1 MNAAKHTQRLT
12 WWELWPMLGWGLF
25 VVYLYAKG
33 RMGLFLRPLYG
44 HLAMGAAAALLLC
57 FVCGWFVRRSP
68 KATRLGERSL
78 KREAEGEPVHEG
90 HACGEAPSAWL
101 YVWSLAF
108 LIPIVI
114 GLALPERG
122 LNALA
127 ALQRGAGDPAMAAE
141 LAAQQQLAEA
151 REEQGYGWTTV
162 LGVAQRLNAP
172 EAQKVGA
179 LGFVVR
185 NEKAPADQFLLVRFL
200 ISCCAADASPV
211 AVPVKWPEAHTLEN
225 NQWVKVFGR
234 TDLKAKALI
243 ADKVE
248 PAREPANPYM

>member
-1 MNAAKHTQRLT
+1 MSETKHTPRLS
-12 WWELWPMLGWGLF
+12 WLELWPMLGWGLF
-25 VVYLYAKG
+25 VAYLYAKG
-33 RMGLFLRPLYG
+33 RMTFFLRPLYG
-44 HLAMGAAAALLLC
+44 HLAAGAAAMLLLC
-57 FVCGWFVRRSP
+57 FVCGWFVRR
-68 KATRLGERSL
+68 RRL
-78 KREAEGEPVHEG
+78 KREAEGDHVHEE
-90 HACGEAPSAWL
+90 HACGEAPSAWR

-108 LIPIVI
+108 LVPIVI

-127 ALQRGAGDPAMAAE
+127 ALQRGAGDPAMLAE

-162 LGVAQRLNAP
+162 LGVAQRLTMP

-179 LGFVVR
+179 IGFVVR
-185 NEKAPADQFLLVRFL
+185 NEKAPADQFLLVRFM
-200 ISCCAADASPV
+200 ISCCAADASPI
-211 AVPVKWPEAHTLEN
+211 AVPVQWAEAHTLEN
-225 NQWVKVFGR
+225 NQWVKVFGQ
-234 TDLKAKALI
+234 TDPEAKVLI

>member
-1 MNAAKHTQRLT
+1 MTATKHAPRLT

-25 VVYLYAKG
+25 VAYLYAKG
-33 RMGLFLRPLYG
+33 RMTLFLRPLYG
-44 HLAMGAAAALLLC
+44 HLAVGAAAVLLLC
-57 FVCGWFVRRSP
+57 FVCGWFVRR
-68 KATRLGERSL
+68 RSR
-78 KREAEGEPVHEG
+78 KREAEGAAEHVHNG
-90 HACGEAPSAWL
+90 HACGEAPSAWR
-101 YVWSLAF
+101 YVRSLAF
-108 LIPIVI
+108 AIPIVI

-162 LGVAQRLNAP
+162 LGVAQRLQVP
-172 EAQKVGA
+172 ETQKVGA

-185 NEKAPADQFLLVRFL
+185 PEKMPADQFLLVRFQ
-200 ISCCAADASPV
+200 IVCCAADASPI
-211 AVPVKWPEAHTLEN
+211 AVPVQWAEAHTLEN

-234 TDLKAKALI
+234 TDPKAKALI

-248 PAREPANPYM
+248 PTRQPPNPYM

>member
-1 MNAAKHTQRLT
+1 MSETKHSPRLT

-33 RMGLFLRPLYG
+33 RMGFFLRPLYG
-44 HLAMGAAAALLLC
+44 HLALGAAAVLIAC
-57 FVCGWFVRRSP
+57 FACGWFVRRR
-68 KATRLGERSL
+68 RLKG
-78 KREAEGEPVHEG
+78 EAEGERVPEG
-90 HACGEAPSAWL
+90 PACGEAPSAWR

-108 LIPIVI
+108 LVPIVI

-162 LGVAQRLNAP
+162 LGVAQRLTMP

-179 LGFVVR
+179 MGFVVR
-185 NEKAPADQFLLVRFL
+185 DEKMPADRFLLVRFQ
-200 ISCCAADASPV
+200 IVCCAADASPV

-225 NQWVKVFGR
+225 NQWVKVFGQ
-234 TDLKAKALI
+234 TDPEAKVLV

>member
-1 MNAAKHTQRLT
+1 MSETKHVPRLT

-25 VVYLYAKG
+25 VVYLAAKG

-44 HLAMGAAAALLLC
+44 HLALGAAAVLLAC
-57 FVCGWFVRRSP
+57 FACGWFVRR
-68 KATRLGERSL
+68 RSL
-78 KREAEGEPVHEG
+78 KREAEGEHIHEG
-90 HACGEAPSAWL
+90 HACGEAPSAWR

-200 ISCCAADASPV
+200 ISCCAADASPM

>member
-1 MNAAKHTQRLT
+1 MTATKHTQRLT

-25 VVYLYAKG
+25 VAYLYARG
-33 RMGLFLRPLYG
+33 RMTLFLRPLYG
-44 HLAMGAAAALLLC
+44 HLALGAAAVLLLC
-57 FVCGWFVRRSP
+57 FACAWFVRR
-68 KATRLGERSL
+68 RSL
-78 KREAEGEPVHEG
+78 KREAESERVHEG
-90 HACGEAPSAWL
+90 HACGKASNAWR
-101 YVWSLAF
+101 YVRSLAF
-108 LIPIVI
+108 LVPIVI

-151 REEQGYGWTTV
+151 HEEQGYGWTTV
-162 LGVAQRLNAP
+162 LGVAQRLEMLAP
-172 EAQKVGA
+172 QKVGA
-179 LGFVVR
+179 VGFVVR
-185 NEKAPADQFLLVRFL
+185 NKEAPAGQFLLVRFL

-211 AVPVKWPEAHTLEN
+211 AVPVKWPEAQTLEN

-234 TDLKAKALI
+234 TDPKAKALI